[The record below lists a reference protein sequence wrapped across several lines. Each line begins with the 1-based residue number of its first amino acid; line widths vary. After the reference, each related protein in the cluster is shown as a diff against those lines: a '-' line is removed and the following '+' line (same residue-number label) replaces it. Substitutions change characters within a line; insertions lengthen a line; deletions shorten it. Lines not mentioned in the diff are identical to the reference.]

1 MFYILGC
8 WYCVEIKL
16 VYLFYLFLCYFV
28 LDSNVRICIILKLL
42 NVLISLTEF
51 ILDIIGEFKVM
62 HFTLSNL
69 LHDFLND
76 KYMSFS
82 LYIYIYIY
90 INIHVKNTG
99 QSDPTSN
106 SIDPNPF
113 LTRLK
118 WLVFDLQP
126 IWPATQ
132 LTQSEPNPTRPF
144 CHV

>member
-1 MFYILGC
+1 MVYILGC

-42 NVLISLTEF
+42 NVLISLTKF

-69 LHDFLND
+69 LHDFLNG

-82 LYIYIYIY
+82 LYIYIYI
-90 INIHVKNTG
+90 HVKNTG
-99 QSDPTSN
+99 QPGPTSN
-106 SIDPNPF
+106 PIDLNPF

-118 WLVFDLQP
+118 WLVFYLQP
-126 IWPATQ
+126 IWPATW
-132 LTQSEPNPTRPF
+132 LTQSEPNPTHPF